1 MSLFDTRHQPVRSEG
16 HIPPLDGAT
25 GWLNSQP
32 LDPVE
37 LRGHVVLVN
46 F

>member
-1 MSLFDTRHQPVRSEG
+1 MFERLRL
-16 HIPPLDGAT
+16 PPLAGTAE
-25 GWLNSQP
+25 WLNNEP
-32 LDPVE
+32 LGPTE